1 MADSNITRNAMAA
14 AMKGLTRGRFTPKIA
29 ASVIPKRKKKSFP
42 RSAFPIYA
50 EHAV

>member
-14 AMKGLTRGRFTPKIA
+14 AMKALM
-29 ASVIPKRKKKSFP
+29 KKKSFP